1 MSVQRPGK
9 VTALEGCNP
18 STRATAVC
26 PTAVSSAH
34 RPACSAQEK
43 RVRAPRARSVR
54 KRARA
59 SRALRVRALRG
70 ARAPA
75 ARWWVGRRPRVD
87 RVGGGERA
95 GRPPQMNVV
104 KGLRSGVGS
113 VPRVSRISAGTLK
126 KSRHAGCSITAGAL
140 KSAGQREE
148 PPRTRSVAAIPVEPP
163 GKGAPAGVRRGIT
176 GVGRIPRGSPAWG

>member
-113 VPRVSRISAGTLK
+113 VPRV
-126 KSRHAGCSITAGAL
+126 CSISAGAL
-140 KSAGQREE
+140 KNAGQGEE